1 MFTKNI
7 TETKNK
13 VLDKQ
18 KIEKL
23 NERLEN
29 LKIKIEFYSLLLYS
43 DRITADKQKA
53 QAMVD
58 SLLEEFAATQQQLA
72 EANI

>member
-1 MFTKNI
+1 
-7 TETKNK
+7 

-23 NERLEN
+23 KGRLEN
-29 LKIKIEFYSLLLYS
+29 LKIKIEFYSLLLHS

-58 SLLEEFAATQQQLA
+58 SLLEEFAATQQKLA
-72 EANI
+72 EATSRC

>member
-1 MFTKNI
+1 M
-7 TETKNK
+7 
-13 VLDKQ
+13 LDKQ

-58 SLLEEFAATQQQLA
+58 NLLEEFAATKQKLA